1 EAEARHADEVRRRRD
16 LRGRMTLEREQ
27 RIVPL
32 HTDPIVADPDRVSP
46 TFFHRDVDRRRTG
59 VERVLDELLDRRRG
73 TLDHFAGGDLI
84 SHRRWEHCDARHGEG
99 YRTGANPV
107 NRAGCTGSIGM
118 SALAGTHPARPAS
131 TVR

>member
-1 EAEARHADEVRRRRD
+1 MVSCRAWLDYTTPAPSPPDP
-16 LRGRMTLEREQ
+16 GRL
-27 RIVPL
+27 
-32 HTDPIVADPDRVSP
+32 
-46 TFFHRDVDRRRTG
+46 RDVDRRRTG